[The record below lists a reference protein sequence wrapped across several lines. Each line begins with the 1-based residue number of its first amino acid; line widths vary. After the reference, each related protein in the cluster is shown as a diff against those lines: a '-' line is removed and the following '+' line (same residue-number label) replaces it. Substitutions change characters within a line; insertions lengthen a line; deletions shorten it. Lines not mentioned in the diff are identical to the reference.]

1 MYQGRRARLRTSKSF
16 VSQDDDRGMAMETG
30 VMFVDCPAYL
40 NRTGTQRCGLP
51 AEVENLYCLQSTD
64 GPVDSARIRCPRG
77 HWFNGPLEALVLDD
91 RVRTVCGGMGTR
103 AGQTGQ
109 RLLAAGPPA
118 GARRGHRGQPT
129 ARGESVAGERAQA
142 LTASDGADQQ
152 PS

>member
-1 MYQGRRARLRTSKSF
+1 
-16 VSQDDDRGMAMETG
+16 MAMETG

-51 AEVENLYCLQSTD
+51 AEVEDLYCLQSTD
-64 GPVDSARIRCPRG
+64 GPLDSARIRCPRG

-91 RVRTVCGGMGTR
+91 RVRTVCGGMGART
-103 AGQTGQ
+103 GQTGQ

-118 GARRGHRGQPT
+118 GHAVGTGVNPGRGVNQLP
-129 ARGESVAGERAQA
+129 GERAQA